1 MTRKEDF
8 DEACTRLPE
17 LVERN
22 VGAELLPSP
31 EYKAV
36 PTGSM
41 AASLKSSDF
50 STVFLSVEATTVSW
64 SLSSGISYP
73 EPMPQ
78 KTLDR
83 NKDIMSTIPFMT
95 STRAN
100 IEIYIEFFQAGIV
113 QERNKSAKIC
123 QKKSQSI
130 SSQYF
135 DSRNRARDE
144 TRTHTGFT
152 PLAPETSASTI
163 SPPALEWTAKIN
175 KKTQNKN
182 VRTFTTSHKSIIPH
196 KECPDIPLTNRVP
209 QTAVKS
215 KRKKWISSTIFQ

>member
-8 DEACTRLPE
+8 DEGCTRLPE

-31 EYKAV
+31 EYEAV
-36 PTGSM
+36 LTGSM

-50 STVFLSVEATTVSW
+50 STVFLSMEATTVSW

-73 EPMPQ
+73 APMPQ

-123 QKKSQSI
+123 QKRVKVLALNTLTLEI
-130 SSQYF
+130 VREMRLEKAKF
-135 DSRNRARDE
+135 ANRY
-144 TRTHTGFT
+144 
-152 PLAPETSASTI
+152 
-163 SPPALEWTAKIN
+163 TAYY
-175 KKTQNKN
+175 
-182 VRTFTTSHKSIIPH
+182 
-196 KECPDIPLTNRVP
+196 E
-209 QTAVKS
+209 AYY
-215 KRKKWISSTIFQ
+215 

>member
-8 DEACTRLPE
+8 DEGCTRLPE

-31 EYKAV
+31 EYEAV
-36 PTGSM
+36 LTGSM

-50 STVFLSVEATTVSW
+50 STVFLSMEATTVSW

-73 EPMPQ
+73 APMPQ

-144 TRTHTGFT
+144 TR
-152 PLAPETSASTI
+152 
-163 SPPALEWTAKIN
+163 
-175 KKTQNKN
+175 
-182 VRTFTTSHKSIIPH
+182 
-196 KECPDIPLTNRVP
+196 
-209 QTAVKS
+209 KS
-215 KRKKWISSTIFQ
+215 KISKLHHSIF